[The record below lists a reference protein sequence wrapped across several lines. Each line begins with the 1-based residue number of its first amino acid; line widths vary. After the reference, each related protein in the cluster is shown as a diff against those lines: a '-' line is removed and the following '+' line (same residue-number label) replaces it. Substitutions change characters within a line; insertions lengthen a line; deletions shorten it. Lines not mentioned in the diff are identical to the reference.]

1 MCKQE
6 TTAMEDHTDWTME
19 EYLNCLEECSARR
32 MGFKPAFAALGMAD
46 KNKPLKQLSDKEAFG
61 ALVNWAIH
69 RMPRLHSMV
78 LRVKYGAVY
87 QAVIVKSLKNLR
99 VGKLERV
106 AEPGGIAYEWPE
118 ATRYESLEV
127 ETINASAHRAD
138 EFNMKRGYDKSV
150 LERALQTQKQADEM
164 MNEEC
169 PQEPQSDEEMEQDE
183 ASTSET
189 PWRTPKITLRQDE
202 SNVWQV
208 VLTEQE
214 RELIDEFLET

>member
-1 MCKQE
+1 
-6 TTAMEDHTDWTME
+6 MEDYTDWTME
-19 EYLNCLEECSARR
+19 EYLNYLEECNARR
-32 MGFKPAFAALGMAD
+32 MGFKQAFRSLGLVD
-46 KNKPLKQLSDKEAFG
+46 KNKPLKQLNDKESFC

-118 ATRYESLEV
+118 ATRYDSLEV
-127 ETINASAHRAD
+127 EIINASVQRAN
-138 EFNMKRGYDKSV
+138 EFNVQRGYDRGV
-150 LERALQTQKQADEM
+150 LARAQQTQAQADEIM
-164 MNEEC
+164 KEEC
-169 PQEPQSDEEMEQDE
+169 PQDIDSQSGEEMEQDE
-183 ASTSET
+183 ASTSEK
-189 PWRTPKITLRQDE
+189 PWKTPKITLRQDE

>member
-1 MCKQE
+1 
-6 TTAMEDHTDWTME
+6 MEDYTDWTME
-19 EYLNCLEECSARR
+19 EYLNYLEECSARR
-32 MGFKPAFAALGMAD
+32 MGFKQAFGALGMAD
-46 KNKPLKQLSDKEAFG
+46 KNKPLKQLNDKESFS

-87 QAVIVKSLKNLR
+87 QAIIVKSLKNLR

-118 ATRYESLEV
+118 ATRYDSLEV
-127 ETINASAHRAD
+127 EIINASVQRAN
-138 EFNMKRGYDKSV
+138 EFNAQRGYDKSV
-150 LERALQTQKQADEM
+150 LQRTLQAQKQAEEM
-164 MNEEC
+164 MSEEC
-169 PQEPQSDEEMEQDE
+169 PQEMQSEEEMEQEE
-183 ASTSET
+183 ASTSEK

>member
-1 MCKQE
+1 
-6 TTAMEDHTDWTME
+6 MEDYTDWTME
-19 EYLNCLEECSARR
+19 EYLNYLEECNARR
-32 MGFKPAFAALGMAD
+32 MGFKQAFRSLGLVD
-46 KNKPLKQLSDKEAFG
+46 KNKPLKQLNDKESFC

-118 ATRYESLEV
+118 ATRYDSLEV
-127 ETINASAHRAD
+127 EIINASVQRAN
-138 EFNMKRGYDKSV
+138 EFNMQRGYDKSV
-150 LERALQTQKQADEM
+150 LERALQAQKQADEIM
-164 MNEEC
+164 SEEC
-169 PQEPQSDEEMEQDE
+169 PQDPQSEEEMEQDE
-183 ASTSET
+183 ASTSEK
-189 PWRTPKITLRQDE
+189 PWKTPKITLRQDE

>member
-1 MCKQE
+1 VCKQE
-6 TTAMEDHTDWTME
+6 TTAMEDYTDWTME
-19 EYLNCLEECSARR
+19 EYLNYLEECSARR
-32 MGFKPAFAALGMAD
+32 MGFKQAFRSLGMVD
-46 KNKPLKQLSDKEAFG
+46 KNKPLKQLNDKESFC

-118 ATRYESLEV
+118 ATRYDSLEV
-127 ETINASAHRAD
+127 EIINASVQRAN
-138 EFNMKRGYDKSV
+138 EFNMQRGYDKSV
-150 LERALQTQKQADEM
+150 LERALQAQKQADEI

-169 PQEPQSDEEMEQDE
+169 PQDPQSEEEMEQDE
-183 ASTSET
+183 ASTSEK
-189 PWRTPKITLRQDE
+189 PWSTPKITLRQDE

>member
-6 TTAMEDHTDWTME
+6 TTVMEDYTDWTME
-19 EYLNCLEECSARR
+19 EYLNYLEECSARR
-32 MGFKPAFAALGMAD
+32 MGFKQAFGALGMAD
-46 KNKPLKQLSDKEAFG
+46 KNKPLKQLNDKESFS

-87 QAVIVKSLKNLR
+87 QAIIVKSLKNLR

-118 ATRYESLEV
+118 DTRYDSLEV
-127 ETINASAHRAD
+127 EIINASVQRAN
-138 EFNMKRGYDKSV
+138 EFNAQRGYDKSV
-150 LERALQTQKQADEM
+150 LQRTLQAQKQAEQIM
-164 MNEEC
+164 SEEC
-169 PQEPQSDEEMEQDE
+169 PQDPQSEEEMEQEE
-183 ASTSET
+183 ASTSEK
-189 PWRTPKITLRQDE
+189 PWKTPKITLRQDE